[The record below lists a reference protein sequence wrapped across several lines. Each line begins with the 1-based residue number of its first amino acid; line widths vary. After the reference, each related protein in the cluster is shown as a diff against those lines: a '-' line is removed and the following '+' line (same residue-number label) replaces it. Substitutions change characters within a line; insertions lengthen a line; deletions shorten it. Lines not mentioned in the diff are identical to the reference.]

1 MPAGTLIVMAAAGAA
16 AYWFISRRI
25 NGGLRMGKD
34 ALETVDLKDVEIL
47 AAGTW
52 NGNKQVTIT
61 DADLI
66 AFVASFDDIT
76 ADDKLNYEPPAK
88 LGHNE
93 DQKILAADGLPAA
106 GWVSKLKVIGGK
118 LVADFKG
125 VPKKL
130 AEIIKAGGYKKVS
143 SEFYQNYEIGGKK
156 YPWVLKAVAF
166 LGADVPAVKTIGDI
180 AAQYAEGTLFDD
192 NKVPYNA
199 VEMTA
204 GELAEWSQGDVDKLP
219 DSAFAVIKSGGT
231 KDKDGMTVPRNLRML
246 PYKGADGKVDLP
258 HLRNALARLPQ
269 TDLTPAERS
278 EAEKVLQKAAKD
290 AGVEDVNKNTEQED
304 ALEKEIRELLKLD
317 EKADVLAI
325 VKALVAKS
333 EAQVV
338 SLAEQTAL
346 SEKIKT
352 IETKLA
358 ESEKVIAFKERDER
372 VGKAIST
379 GKITPAQKAWAE
391 GYAMSDPKGFDA
403 FVAAAPKVVDL
414 SEKGSQA
421 NNPEDVKLTEA
432 DTQIAG
438 KLGVTTEDLI
448 KTRKQEVV
456 R

>member
-1 MPAGTLIVMAAAGAA
+1 
-16 AYWFISRRI
+16 
-25 NGGLRMGKD
+25 MGKD

-47 AAGTW
+47 ASGTW

-61 DADLI
+61 DDDLK
-66 AFVASFDDIT
+66 AFVTSFNDIT

-180 AAQYAEGTLFDD
+180 AAQYAEGALLDE
-192 NKVPYNA
+192 NKVPFDV

-204 GELAEWSQGDVDKLP
+204 GELADWSQADVDQLP

-231 KDKDGMTVPRNLRML
+231 KDKDGMTVPRNLRLL

-304 ALEKEIRELLKLD
+304 ALEKEIRTLLVLD
-317 EKADVLAI
+317 DKADVLAAI
-325 VKALVAKS
+325 TALKAKA

-379 GKITPAQKAWAE
+379 GKITPAQKPWAE
-391 GYAMSDPKGFDA
+391 QYALTDPKGFDA

-421 NNPEDVKLTEA
+421 NNPEDVNLTEA

-438 KLGVTTEDLI
+438 KLGVSKEDLI
-448 KTRKQEVV
+448 KTRKQEVIK
-456 R
+456 